1 MVHGSIVA
9 IVTPLHPNG
18 DVNYEKLTELLE
30 WHIAHHTDGIVI
42 LGTTGEASTLS
53 KDEKLTVF
61 SHTVS
66 VVNHRIPVI
75 AGTGSN
81 STQDTIEFSQ
91 QVEALGVDG
100 LLIVTP
106 YYNKSNKEGF
116 VAHYTMIADQVN
128 IPIIMYNV
136 PSRTGVMLPVEVVS
150 TLSKH
155 PNIVGLKEASGDLSY
170 AITVRQQT
178 PDDFLLYSG
187 NDDVIVPLLAIGG
200 AGVISVA
207 ANIIPDIMHDIVAS
221 FFAGDITTARNLQLQ
236 YLPLIHS
243 LFLETNP
250 IPVKEAMNHMGFN
263 VGGFR
268 MPLYPLSAPARE
280 ELIATLEAYQL

>member
-9 IVTPLHPNG
+9 IVTPFLPNG
-18 DVNYEKLTELLE
+18 DVNFDKLTELLE

-53 KDEKLTVF
+53 KEEKLAVF

-81 STQDTIEFSQ
+81 NTRETIEFSQ

-100 LLIVTP
+100 LLVVTP
-106 YYNKSNKEGF
+106 YYNKTNNAGF
-116 VAHYTMIADQVN
+116 IAHYTMIADSVRV
-128 IPIIMYNV
+128 PIIMYNV

-150 TLSKH
+150 ELSKH
-155 PNIVGLKEASGDLSY
+155 PNIIGLKEASGDLSY

-178 PDDFLLYSG
+178 SSDFLLYSG

-207 ANIIPDIMHDIVAS
+207 ANIIPEVIHNIVSS
-221 FFAGDITTARNLQLQ
+221 FLSGDLATARELQLQ

-250 IPVKEAMNHMGFN
+250 IPVKEAMNHMGLN

-268 MPLYPLSAPARE
+268 MPLYPLSAPAKE
-280 ELIATLEAYQL
+280 ELIATLEAFQL